1 MMHICKI
8 DEELEEKKTEL
19 QFILEKMKLIV

>member
-1 MMHICKI
+1 MMHICKTG
-8 DEELEEKKTEL
+8 EELEEKKIEL